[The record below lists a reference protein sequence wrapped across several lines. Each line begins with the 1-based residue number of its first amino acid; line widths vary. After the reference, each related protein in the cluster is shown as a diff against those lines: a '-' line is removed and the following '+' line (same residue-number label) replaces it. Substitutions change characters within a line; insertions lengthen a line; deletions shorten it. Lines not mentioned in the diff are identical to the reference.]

1 MQGINEI
8 TIPNVLE
15 YYNAATE
22 LDTTWYK
29 VKTVLLWGI
38 YNWSFRKAV
47 LPRMLTPSSSLQAW
61 HAWAVM
67 NFEAVLHFKHH
78 LQPREDKKKVR
89 HPSNASANTEG
100 SESENEGESVE
111 NSPVP
116 SPVQKKPPEVIIC
129 RIEQR
134 SRHAKL

>member
-1 MQGINEI
+1 MQGINEV

-22 LDTTWYK
+22 HDTTWYK
-29 VKTVLLWGI
+29 VRWYFYGASIMHFL
-38 YNWSFRKAV
+38 KAV

-78 LQPREDKKKVR
+78 LHPREEKKKVR

-100 SESENEGESVE
+100 SESESEGESVE

-116 SPVQKKPPEVIIC
+116 SPVQKKPSEVIIWKT
-129 RIEQR
+129 EQR
-134 SRHAKL
+134 SRHSKL